1 MGRDGNSSELCSR
14 AQARASTEFC
24 SRAQPRAST
33 NSRARIAGIAAALA
47 LPFAT
52 SCVPHPVRVAT
63 YPTMPAATSDA
74 HEPFTND
81 DPVRLGGRLFDDP
94 WRELRLAFAADDPK
108 TEQLDGQGGPIGN
121 GTLPD
126 ENGKPMPNAGHDYR
140 LINLLGLDLR
150 GASGISGKAYKNAS
164 CVLLPD
170 LLKNSDGREVW
181 LGRLTRGEDAI
192 PAYASVLSSTQ
203 IAALTDFLI
212 AMRDGA
218 LPQPDDLFTLDEKAP
233 GFYRLKEGGDAARGQ
248 ALIENKCKRC
258 HGADGTNIE
267 IDGKHSLGTFLRARA
282 SEAWLKILVGNAGTS
297 MGPQLDKNAPRAV
310 LSQELRDILAAGCD
324 RGRFPRGKA
333 SEADVPNGD
342 ARCGAYL
349 Q

>member
-1 MGRDGNSSELCSR
+1 MGSERNSSDRSR
-14 AQARASTEFC
+14 V
-24 SRAQPRAST
+24 
-33 NSRARIAGIAAALA
+33 RIAGGGAAFVLA
-47 LPFAT
+47 LST
-52 SCVPHPVRVAT
+52 SCAPHPARVAT
-63 YPTMPAATSDA
+63 YPTLPAATSDA
-74 HEPFTND
+74 HEPFSND
-81 DPVRLGGRLFDDP
+81 DAVRLGGRLFDDP

-108 TEQLDGQGGPIGN
+108 TEPLDGNGGPIGN

-140 LINLLGLDLR
+140 LINLLGLDLH

-170 LLKNSDGREVW
+170 LLKNTDSREVW

-192 PAYASVLSSTQ
+192 PAYASVLSPTQ
-203 IAALTDFLI
+203 TAALADFLI

-248 ALIENKCKRC
+248 ALIENKCKGC

-267 IDGKHSLGTFLRARA
+267 IEAGQHSLGTFLRARA

-310 LSQELRDILAAGCD
+310 LSQELRDIFAAGCD
-324 RGRFPRGKA
+324 RARFPRGKA